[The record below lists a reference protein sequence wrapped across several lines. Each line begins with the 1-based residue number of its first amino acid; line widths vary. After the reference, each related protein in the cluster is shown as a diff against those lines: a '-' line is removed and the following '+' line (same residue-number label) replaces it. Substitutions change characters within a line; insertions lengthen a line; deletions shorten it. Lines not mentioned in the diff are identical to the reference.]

1 MYRLVSATLRERGIN
16 TTWKNVDVSK
26 VPMFTL
32 FEKYVSGFIT
42 VKNPYLYHDIHVD
55 INTIRNSPKLTITNV
70 TLSQWL
76 TSVGDNTLPG
86 SSVAP
91 IITRDYVYAGDAWH
105 TGFDVQRVLT
115 GVSDNPNLP
124 ASSFR
129 NLKITKPNVD
139 LKMLQKRTLVT
150 VNGYLHLSTPLEDGI
165 LVQNGAISLDVCQR
179 NRVGILSF
187 ASVGDIEQI
196 KIQPN
201 MIGKDKEEFDYA
213 DGVYIALGR
222 NLTNKSLIL
231 SLGGFLHTQDNT
243 FSIINEEK
251 GIIRVNPRKLDL
263 VKRLLITQLS
273 LDISTLGL
281 SQSHRFP
288 GAIASEEV
296 YRDDTVEKW
305 LLMSQ
310 TFAVVVDAP
319 NICTSRV
326 PLDEIDTYG
335 VYESVNTP
343 VYPFIDAV
351 GRLQEYVTIKNDDL
365 YQVQIE
371 QGSYRQMLYETGD
384 SNGKIVN
391 DKTSAG
397 NYELTQGSLL
407 EISFATYTVVEDV

>member
-55 INTIRNSPKLTITNV
+55 INTIRNNAKLTITNIP
-70 TLSQWL
+70 LAQWL
-76 TSVGDNTLPG
+76 ASVGDNTLPG
-86 SSVAP
+86 TTIAP
-91 IITRDYVYAGDAWH
+91 IISRSYVYAGDAWH
-105 TGFDVQRVLT
+105 TGFDIQRVLT

-129 NLKITKPNVD
+129 NLKVSKPNID
-139 LKMLQKRTLVT
+139 LHTLQKRALVT
-150 VNGYLHLSTPLEDGI
+150 VNGYLHLTTPLEDGI
-165 LVQNGAISLDVCQR
+165 LVQNGAVSLDVCQR

-196 KIQPN
+196 KFQPA

-231 SLGGFLHTQDNT
+231 SLGGFLHTHDNT

-251 GIIRVNPRKLDL
+251 GIIRINPRKIDL
-263 VKRLLITQLS
+263 VKRLLITQRT
-273 LDISTLGL
+273 LDISSLGL
-281 SQSHRFP
+281 SQSARFP
-288 GAIASEEV
+288 DAIASEEV
-296 YRDDTVEKW
+296 YRDSTIVNW

-310 TFAVVVDAP
+310 SFAVIVDAP
-319 NICTSRV
+319 NLSTARL

-343 VYPFIDAV
+343 LSPFMDAV
-351 GRLQEYVTIKNDDL
+351 GRLQEYVVIKNDDV

-371 QGSYRQMLYETGD
+371 QGVYRQMLFETGD
-384 SNGKIVN
+384 NTTKIIN
-391 DKTSAG
+391 DKTAAG
-397 NYELTQGSLL
+397 NYEFTQGSLL
-407 EISFATYTVVEDV
+407 EISFATYTVVDDF